1 MAEEPE
7 NLVLQQLR
15 LIREETGEM
24 RGDIRRLEARIDAL
38 GVRVENLETQ
48 MTGISLM
55 MTTLFGAVRNLD
67 HRGSSGWKPGSAPEA
82 GGEPS

>member
-15 LIREETGEM
+15 LIREETGEI
-24 RGDIRRLEARIDAL
+24 RGDIRRMEAKIDVL
-38 GVRVENLETQ
+38 GVRVETLKTQ

-55 MTTLFGAVRNLD
+55 MTALFGAVQNLG
-67 HRGSSGWKPGSAPEA
+67 HRVERLEA
-82 GGEPS
+82 KIGA

>member
-7 NLVLQQLR
+7 NPVLQQLR

-38 GVRVENLETQ
+38 GVRVENLETR

-67 HRGSSGWKPGSAPEA
+67 HRVERLEA
-82 GGEPS
+82 KIGA